1 MKKKLL
7 TIFGIL
13 LVTLFIIYNV
23 GIDIGSLHLGKRTD
37 DIEVNNQYDIRSS
50 DFYKQFLSTDQLVV
64 VNLWATWCQPCVEE
78 MPMFLEL
85 QKEFPD
91 VRFATLSIDKDSG
104 KLKDFLMKNKSLP
117 DVTLQ
122 NAAYRKAIRNFLEN
136 RSEKSLIYTEIVPIT
151 YFIKSGKV
159 VKKIEGSMDKKKI
172 TSIIGSLK

>member
-1 MKKKLL
+1 MKKKLFR
-7 TIFGIL
+7 IFWIL
-13 LVTLFIIYNV
+13 LVALFIIYNM
-23 GIDIGSLHLGKRTD
+23 GLDIGTLHLGKQKD
-37 DIEVNNQYDIRSS
+37 DIEVNNHYDIKSS

-64 VNLWATWCQPCVEE
+64 INLWATWCKPCVEE

-159 VKKIEGSMDKKKI
+159 VKKIEGSMDKKEI